1 MAIAAITPAAAAGAY
16 QRVQA
21 GPVLTDQGA
30 SGQGFGGAL
39 ERAIQGIVDTGH
51 DAEGQAKQALTG
63 GGDLTHVVT
72 AVTQAELGLQA
83 ATAVRDKVVSAYQ
96 DIMRMA
102 I

>member
-1 MAIAAITPAAAAGAY
+1 MAIAPITPAAATSAY

-21 GPVLTDQGA
+21 GPAAMD
-30 SGQGFGGAL
+30 QGFGGAL
-39 ERAIQGIVDTGH
+39 ERAMQGVVDAGH
-51 DAEGQAKQALTG
+51 GADAQAVQALAG

-96 DIMRMA
+96 SIMQMA

>member
-1 MAIAAITPAAAAGAY
+1 MALAAITPATATSAY

-21 GPVLTDQGA
+21 GPAA
-30 SGQGFGGAL
+30 SADQGFGGAL
-39 ERAIQGIVDTGH
+39 ERAMQGIVDAGH
-51 DAEGQAKQALTG
+51 GAEGQAKQALAG

-72 AVTQAELGLQA
+72 AVSQAELALQA
-83 ATAVRDKVVSAYQ
+83 ATAVRDRVVSAYQ

>member
-1 MAIAAITPAAAAGAY
+1 MAIPAISPAAVAGAY

-21 GPVLTDQGA
+21 GPAPDG
-30 SGQGFGGAL
+30 GFGGAL
-39 ERAIQGIVDTGH
+39 ERALQDVVDTGH
-51 DAEGQAKQALTG
+51 GAESQAMQALAG

-72 AVTQAELGLQA
+72 AVTKAELALQT

>member
-1 MAIAAITPAAAAGAY
+1 MAIVGITPATAVGAY
-16 QRVQA
+16 QRVQS
-21 GPVLTDQGA
+21 GPA
-30 SGQGFGGAL
+30 PAEQGFGGAL
-39 ERAIQGIVDTGH
+39 ERAMQGVVDAGH

-63 GGDLTHVVT
+63 NGDLTHVVT

>member
-1 MAIAAITPAAAAGAY
+1 MALGAITPAAAVGAY

-21 GPVLTDQGA
+21 GPAPAGD
-30 SGQGFGGAL
+30 GFGGAL
-39 ERAIQGIVDTGH
+39 GRARQGVVDSGRE
-51 DAEGQAKQALTG
+51 AEGQATQALSG

-72 AVTQAELGLQA
+72 AVSKAELGLQA
-83 ATAVRDKVVSAYQ
+83 ATAVRDRVVSAYQ

>member
-1 MAIAAITPAAAAGAY
+1 MALAAITPAAAAGAY

-21 GPVLTDQGA
+21 GPTAAD
-30 SGQGFGGAL
+30 SDFGGTL
-39 ERAIQGIVDTGH
+39 ERALQGVVDAGNG
-51 DAEGQAKQALTG
+51 AESEAKQALVG
-63 GGDLTHVVT
+63 GSDLTHVVT
-72 AVTQAELGLQA
+72 AVSQAELALQT

>member
-1 MAIAAITPAAAAGAY
+1 MAIAAITQAAAAGAY

-21 GPVLTDQGA
+21 GPAPAD
-30 SGQGFGGAL
+30 QGFGGAL
-39 ERAIQGIVDTGH
+39 ERAMQGVVDAGH
-51 DAEGQAKQALTG
+51 GAEGQAMQALAG

-72 AVTQAELGLQA
+72 AVSQAELGLQA
-83 ATAVRDKVVSAYQ
+83 ATAVRDRVVSAYQ

>member
-1 MAIAAITPAAAAGAY
+1 MALGAITPGVAVSAY

-21 GPVLTDQGA
+21 GPVPADE
-30 SGQGFGGAL
+30 GFGGVL
-39 ERAIQGIVDTGH
+39 ERALQGVVDAGRG
-51 DAEGQAKQALTG
+51 AESQAMQALAG

-72 AVTQAELGLQA
+72 AVTKAELGLQA
-83 ATAVRDKVVSAYQ
+83 ATAVRDRVVSAYQ